1 MLRGHFWE
9 WSGGDYAVLGMKPS
23 LPHGKHTGRDFLWK
37 WLEDLRIYMAKM
49 GGGVTGQGLVWG
61 GGQ

>member
-1 MLRGHFWE
+1 M
-9 WSGGDYAVLGMKPS
+9 GMKPS

-49 GGGVTGQGLVWG
+49 GGGSLGRGWCGEEDSDAQSG
-61 GGQ
+61 GRLAAKQICE